1 MARRPRWWSIPG
13 VRGQRQE
20 NSMWVRNF
28 AEHPPAGP
36 ARVDAAAVG
45 QMMAAMGEADA
56 RALPRSIV
64 RALDHDLPVG
74 HCAVFEFS
82 EQARPRLCFEAGAQS
97 APAIPDEAGTS
108 YVAGH
113 YQADRLYGLVCELLR
128 SRQPETVILAQG
140 RKDISD
146 RAYLQNCYQRGNV
159 SDRLTMVLP
168 ATQEPRVDRWLAVN
182 LYRQQ
187 GTSPFAVEDLARAE
201 PLLRLVGAAVAAR
214 HRLARNAP
222 QCPTPAPAAPALSAR
237 EREVADLLCAGR
249 STPEIA
255 GHLGIA
261 PTTVTTLRKR
271 AYAKLGA
278 ANAQEFAAR
287 WSRHAAGRMLS
298 SFPGTDL
305 R

>member
-1 MARRPRWWSIPG
+1 
-13 VRGQRQE
+13 
-20 NSMWVRNF
+20 MWVRNF
-28 AEHPPAGP
+28 AEHRPGRPAI
-36 ARVDAAAVG
+36 VDAAAMG
-45 QMMAAMGEADA
+45 DLMAAMGKDDA
-56 RALPRSIV
+56 RALPRAIV
-64 RALDHDLPVG
+64 GALDKDLPVG

-82 EQARPRLCFEAGAQS
+82 AQARPRLCFEAGARS
-97 APAIPDEAGTS
+97 AAAIPDEAGAS

-113 YQADRLYGLVCELLR
+113 YQADRLYGLVCEVLR

-140 RKDISD
+140 RTDISD

-159 SDRLTMVLP
+159 SDRLTMLLP
-168 ATQEPRVDRWLAVN
+168 GTQEERVDRWLAVN

-187 GTSPFAVEDLARAE
+187 GTRPFAVEDLARAE
-201 PLLRLVGAAVAAR
+201 PLLRVVGAAVVAR
-214 HRLARNAP
+214 HRLSRGEPDSPA
-222 QCPTPAPAAPALSAR
+222 PAPAAPVLSAR

-255 GHLGIA
+255 DRLGLA

-287 WSRHAAGRMLS
+287 WSRRAAS
-298 SFPGTDL
+298 
-305 R
+305 